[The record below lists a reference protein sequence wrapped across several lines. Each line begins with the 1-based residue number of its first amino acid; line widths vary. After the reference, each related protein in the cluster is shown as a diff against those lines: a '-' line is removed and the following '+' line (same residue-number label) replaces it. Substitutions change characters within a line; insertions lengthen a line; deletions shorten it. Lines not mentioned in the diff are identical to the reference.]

1 MCKFL
6 VAEKRGTVNFNFNL
20 LRNGVL
26 STLLCTATPRPAAF
40 YVPNLLMT
48 VLTAQHNHGANYE
61 GSYLKGAERWNRERE
76 EKSLVGVLPVWPRVE
91 AMPSFPVAIKVSR
104 DAISCKVSISTLVS

>member
-6 VAEKRGTVNFNFNL
+6 VAEKRGTVNFNYNL

-26 STLLCTATPRPAAF
+26 STLLCTATRPAAF

-48 VLTAQHNHGANYE
+48 VLTAQHNHDVLIMRAPTLKERSVGI
-61 GSYLKGAERWNRERE
+61 GSER
-76 EKSLVGVLPVWPRVE
+76 KKASSAGFLSGL
-91 AMPSFPVAIKVSR
+91 A
-104 DAISCKVSISTLVS
+104 

>member
-6 VAEKRGTVNFNFNL
+6 VAEKRGTVNFNYNL

-26 STLLCTATPRPAAF
+26 STLPCTATPRPAAF

-48 VLTAQHNHGANYE
+48 VLTAQHNHDVLIMRAPILKERSVGI
-61 GSYLKGAERWNRERE
+61 GSER
-76 EKSLVGVLPVWPRVE
+76 KKASSAGFLSGL
-91 AMPSFPVAIKVSR
+91 A
-104 DAISCKVSISTLVS
+104 